1 MAAEPAS
8 NYERLEIDALLR
20 GGSPPLARRRGGG
33 LVLLPE
39 SDFFADLC
47 GAAILPAL
55 HDNGLNQR
63 PTVHVFDSDTFLD
76 TVHAELTAADV
87 IVADVTGRN
96 PDLLYVLGLC
106 HGIGRCPLLIAQR
119 PAELPFGLG
128 ALRHVGYA
136 ATAEGVRRL
145 REDLS
150 RALRVFLAASRAR
163 PSDPREDEPEA

>member
-1 MAAEPAS
+1 MATDPAS
-8 NYERLEIDALLR
+8 NYERLEIDALM
-20 GGSPPLARRRGGG
+20 RGGG
-33 LVLLPE
+33 LVLLPD
-39 SDFFADLC
+39 SDFFADLY

-55 HDNGLNQR
+55 QDNGLNQR
-63 PTVHVFDSDTFLD
+63 TTVRVFDSDTFLD
-76 TVHAELTAADV
+76 TVNAELTAADV

-106 HGIGRCPLLIAQR
+106 HGIGRCPLLIARR

-128 ALRHVGYA
+128 ALRHVEYA

-150 RALRVFLAASRAR
+150 RALRVFLAASRAK
-163 PSDPREDEPEA
+163 PPDPPDDEPEA